1 MFCLAVAL
9 PDDGGHNR
17 FMPLKTVCPS
27 SEGFGENFESS
38 GSRGVGDAIRIRV
51 CAGLAVL

>member
-1 MFCLAVAL
+1 M
-9 PDDGGHNR
+9 R
-17 FMPLKTVCPS
+17 LKTVCPS